1 MRCSHCGQGD
11 IKSPSINCH
20 HCSPVK
26 EEKWRH
32 MKTGKLYTVIGK
44 ANIQAAALLTDMDE
58 VVVYRA
64 ADGRLWVR
72 PTPEFHERFDKQ

>member
-1 MRCSHCGQGD
+1 
-11 IKSPSINCH
+11 
-20 HCSPVK
+20 
-26 EEKWRH
+26 